1 MHIFSSLFENSSKNV
16 NQKMPYEIRSI
27 VDFDQQLEDA
37 GDQLVVVNF
46 FTNWSVPCMLLTCKF
61 EELSKQYINV
71 KFLRVNVDTQ
81 IEISVAQE
89 IRTIP
94 TFRFFM
100 NKQRLDD
107 DLGAN
112 LAGLVNS
119 LKKHDLPKPKLT
131 TCQIC

>member
-1 MHIFSSLFENSSKNV
+1 
-16 NQKMPYEIRSI
+16 MPYEIRSI

-37 GDQLVVVNF
+37 GDQL
-46 FTNWSVPCMLLTCKF
+46 
-61 EELSKQYINV
+61 
-71 KFLRVNVDTQ
+71 
-81 IEISVAQE
+81 EISVAQE

-112 LAGLVNS
+112 LAGIEFHGSEERAHRNGVMCNITNIS
-119 LKKHDLPKPKLT
+119 Y
-131 TCQIC
+131 

>member
-1 MHIFSSLFENSSKNV
+1 MS
-16 NQKMPYEIRSI
+16 YEIRNI

-46 FTNWSVPCMLLTCKF
+46 FTNWSVPCMLMSCKF
-61 EELSKQYINV
+61 EELSNQFINV

-89 IRTIP
+89 IRALP
-94 TFRFFM
+94 TFRLFM

-112 LAGLVNS
+112 LAGLIDS
-119 LKKHDLPKPKLT
+119 LKKHDLSKPKMT
-131 TCQIC
+131 TCQIF